1 MVDPLFLLLLAGIG
15 GLLALDGSGVGQV
28 MISRPLVAATIG
40 GWLAGMPTEGAMI
53 GLVLEALHLSVLP
66 FGAATVPESGPSCL
80 IGGWLFAVQ
89 GPGPAALLTISAL
102 VLALGWVGGE
112 SVRRLRQVNTRIA
125 VPEGVPEVEPASV
138 ERRQMA
144 AVGLDFL
151 RGVRGH
157 CRRGGRALPPR
168 ALRPAARGKAMPGV
182 AALGIGI
189 GVVASLAAST
199 RFFEARRI
207 RLAVG
212 GAAVG
217 LLLLIL
223 A

>member
-40 GWLAGMPTEGAMI
+40 GWLAGMPAEGAMI

-80 IGGWLFAVQ
+80 IGGWLFAVY

-112 SVRRLRQVNTRIA
+112 SVRRLRHLNARVAI
-125 VPEGVPEVEPASV
+125 PEGVPEVEPTSV

-151 RGVRGH
+151 RGAVLTAVGAVTLFH
-157 CRRGGRALPPR
+157 L
-168 ALRPAARGKAMPGV
+168 ARFGLGAWEGMPGV
-182 AALGIGI
+182 AALGLGI

-217 LLLLIL
+217 LLLLVL

>member
-1 MVDPLFLLLLAGIG
+1 MVDPFFLLLLAGIG

-40 GWLAGMPTEGAMI
+40 GWLAGMPAEGAMI

-80 IGGWLFAVQ
+80 IGGWLFAVY

-102 VLALGWVGGE
+102 VLALGVGGRGVGAATPASQRAHRRSRGRSRGGA
-112 SVRRLRQVNTRIA
+112 SVGGAASDGRGRPRLPARRLLT
-125 VPEGVPEVEPASV
+125 
-138 ERRQMA
+138 
-144 AVGLDFL
+144 AVGA
-151 RGVRGH
+151 V
-157 CRRGGRALPPR
+157 ALFH
-168 ALRPAARGKAMPGV
+168 LARIGLGTWEAMPGV

-207 RLAVG
+207 RLAMG
-212 GAAVG
+212 GRRWG
-217 LLLLIL
+217 S
-223 A
+223 